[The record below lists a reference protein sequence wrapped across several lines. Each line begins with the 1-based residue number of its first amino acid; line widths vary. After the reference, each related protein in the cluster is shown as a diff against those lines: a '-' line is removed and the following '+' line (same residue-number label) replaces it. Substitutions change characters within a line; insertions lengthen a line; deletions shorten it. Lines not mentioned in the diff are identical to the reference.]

1 MRHFDLALFHVN
13 NGLKVELQL
22 FLSVHSLFIA
32 HLGVLKLFNEVLL
45 FMLHVVD
52 VVSEEAE
59 SLLVFTLEL
68 LHADSDL
75 TLMDNVFEL
84 LLHDFGKHVAIT
96 LKVVNL
102 LLFFFGNYLVD
113 CLSINLVAG
122 VEQDDVILH
131 LFNLGGWHHHFAV
144 LLSALDERDDF
155 P

>member
-1 MRHFDLALFHVN
+1 MALFHVN

-84 LLHDFGKHVAIT
+84 LLHNFSKHVAIT

-102 LLFFFGNYLVD
+102 LLFFFGNYLHD